1 MKKSF
6 ATLLLAVALMAVA
19 VVPSFAQQP
28 NIVEAAVASPDFN
41 TLVAAVQA
49 AGLVDTLSG
58 GEFTVFAP
66 TDGAFNTLLSDLGVS
81 AEQLLADTSLLTT
94 VLTYHVIPGEFQA
107 ADILAQ
113 DFPFAAPTVNGANII
128 VTADPDSDRLL
139 LNGGQATV
147 AITDLD
153 VSNGVIHVIDNV
165 LLPPSITGASAA
177 PAPAVAAAQ
186 PSIVEIAVNDG
197 RFTTLVAAVQAA
209 GLVDALSGGTELTV
223 FAPTDAAFTALL
235 NELGLS
241 ANDLL
246 SNTDLLTTVLTYH
259 VVPGEVPASA
269 IINAGS
275 VNAPTLQGSTVLA
288 QAAGN
293 GVLLNGDTNVIIAD
307 IDASNGVVHVIDK
320 VLLPPALR

>member
-1 MKKSF
+1 MKTQF
-6 ATLLLAVALMAVA
+6 RAALLAVMLMAVA
-19 VVPSFAQQP
+19 AVPSFAQQP

-66 TDGAFNTLLSDLGVS
+66 TDGAFNTLLSDLGVTP
-81 AEQLLADTSLLTT
+81 EQLLADTNLLTT
-94 VLTYHVIPGEFQA
+94 VLTYHVVPGEFFA

-113 DFPFAAPTVNGANII
+113 DFPFAAPTVNGAPII

-139 LNGGQATV
+139 LNNGQATV
-147 AITDLD
+147 AIPNLD

-165 LLPPSITGASAA
+165 LLPPSITGAATTQAAA
-177 PAPAVAAAQ
+177 PAQ
-186 PSIVEIAVNDG
+186 PNIVEIAAGDG
-197 RFTTLVAAVQAA
+197 RFTTLVAAARAA
-209 GLVDALSGGTELTV
+209 GLVDALSGGQEITV
-223 FAPTDAAFTALL
+223 FAPTDAAFAALL
-235 NELGLS
+235 NDLGLT
-241 ANDLL
+241 ADQLL

-259 VVPGEVPASA
+259 VVPGEVPAAA

-275 VNAPTLQGSTVLA
+275 VNAPTLNGSTVLA
-288 QAAGN
+288 QANGG

-307 IDASNGVVHVIDK
+307 IDASNGIVHVIDK